1 MANLPSLDTQAKVV
15 SDAAEN
21 FVEHYY
27 ESLNKRQPLAQYYAS
42 ASAHLTSASVK
53 PDISVNGRV
62 LESAA
67 AYEALLNAQGR
78 NVRYEVASF
87 DAQPVSPNYA
97 LGCPEALS
105 LSAPDTSSGATGRG
119 RLAKSVR
126 DGDRVSF
133 AVQVNGTIRYGK
145 PADATATTNTAAGG
159 GAATPA
165 VGGGVGNP
173 TPGDGEP
180 LETGFNE
187 AWLLVPHWE
196 ALGRNAP
203 RGLRKWVVVSQNFRA
218 F

>member
-1 MANLPSLDTQAKVV
+1 MASLPSPDTQAKVV

-53 PDISVNGRV
+53 PDISINGRV
-62 LESAA
+62 LESVA
-67 AYEALLNAQGR
+67 AYEALLDAQGR

-97 LGCPEALS
+97 LGCPSALS
-105 LSAPDTSSGATGRG
+105 LSGPDASGRG
-119 RLAKSVR
+119 GKLAKSVK

-145 PADATATTNTAAGG
+145 PGDTTTSTATAAGASAG
-159 GAATPA
+159 GT
-165 VGGGVGNP
+165 GNP
-173 TPGDGEP
+173 KLGDGDP
-180 LETGFNE
+180 PETAFNE

-203 RGLRKWVVVSQNFRA
+203 RGLKKWVVVSQNFRA